1 MSALLNPV
9 TTVGFEDPFASRM
22 RRGFLE
28 SAFDLATQPTPVPIQ
43 GVAGLDPLQQQ
54 ARELASGLGG
64 FQPFLQTGANMAQQ
78 GFNLSLIHI

>member
-43 GVAGLDPLQQQ
+43 G
-54 ARELASGLGG
+54 
-64 FQPFLQTGANMAQQ
+64 
-78 GFNLSLIHI
+78 LSLIHI